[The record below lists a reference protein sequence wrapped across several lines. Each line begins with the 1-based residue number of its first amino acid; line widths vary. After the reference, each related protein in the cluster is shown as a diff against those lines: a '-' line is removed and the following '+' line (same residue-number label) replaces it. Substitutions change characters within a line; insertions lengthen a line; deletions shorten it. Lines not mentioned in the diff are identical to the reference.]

1 MIVFFVVG
9 VWHGAAW
16 KYIVYGMYN
25 GIIIAFSGLMAE
37 NYRKW
42 KKKLHISGKETWYY
56 LFTVIRTFVLVVI
69 SMYFDRADSVRQ
81 AFHMMKQSITQF
93 APAQLLLIPAGKQ
106 GTSFTPYVLSCCD
119 DVGHSNTACSC
130 RHIFFELAGGCG
142 ICVYLRG

>member
-1 MIVFFVVG
+1 M
-9 VWHGAAW
+9 
-16 KYIVYGMYN
+16 
-25 GIIIAFSGLMAE
+25 E
-37 NYRKW
+37 

-106 GTSFTPYVLSCCD
+106 GTSFTPYALVIIAVGCIILFCD
-119 DVGHSNTACSC
+119 KSPSRTWREDSESLARLPLPVTVAIYFCMLISIGLFGSTAV
-130 RHIFFELAGGCG
+130 A
-142 ICVYLRG
+142 RGFIYAQF